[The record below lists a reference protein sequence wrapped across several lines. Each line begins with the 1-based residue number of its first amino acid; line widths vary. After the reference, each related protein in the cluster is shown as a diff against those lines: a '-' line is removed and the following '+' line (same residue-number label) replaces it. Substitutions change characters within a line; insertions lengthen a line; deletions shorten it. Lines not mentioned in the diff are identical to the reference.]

1 MGALEFICDRRFH
14 RSFVVPANPESNTSK
29 PYHVSYSDFG
39 DADSK
44 AIVLFCGALFGQRL
58 CYAPLDQL
66 AKAHHVRIIHPDR
79 PGVGGSEAV
88 EPEKRVQTWLEMA
101 PKLLAHLNISHVSIA
116 SHSGGDI
123 YLMNFI
129 LAYPHLLN
137 PNRPYVAFFAPWV
150 HYSHSKMT
158 HLQATELLPASWIGK
173 FGSIGRFVNQ
183 NIIPVVGLSGAF
195 VKGISAPLSHSDPTT
210 APVALTVSGAVDSGR
225 PEDGPHD
232 VFQDIALDDPKAVD
246 DLREHITKF
255 VFAENVDGVSAD
267 TQLLLKRSVPWSTPV
282 VEWKDLDDAVQL
294 LSKTIAED
302 DRLAGSNRVW
312 SIDCFH
318 GEHDQLVGDK
328 GRDWFN
334 AIWTPSQS
342 YQYRPLVIEG
352 TEHDFLMDPTFGA
365 SEQWLQRVSESWQTS
380 QPDAAAP

>member
-1 MGALEFICDRRFH
+1 
-14 RSFVVPANPESNTSK
+14 
-29 PYHVSYSDFG
+29 VSGNFD
-39 DADSK
+39 
-44 AIVLFCGALFGQRL
+44 
-58 CYAPLDQL
+58 
-66 AKAHHVRIIHPDR
+66 
-79 PGVGGSEAV
+79 
-88 EPEKRVQTWLEMA
+88 
-101 PKLLAHLNISHVSIA
+101 
-116 SHSGGDI
+116 SGG
-123 YLMNFI
+123 
-129 LAYPHLLN
+129 
-137 PNRPYVAFFAPWV
+137 
-150 HYSHSKMT
+150 
-158 HLQATELLPASWIGK
+158 
-173 FGSIGRFVNQ
+173 
-183 NIIPVVGLSGAF
+183 
-195 VKGISAPLSHSDPTT
+195 
-210 APVALTVSGAVDSGR
+210 
-225 PEDGPHD
+225 PEDGPRD
-232 VFQDIALDDPKAVD
+232 VFQDIALEDPKAVD

-267 TQLLLKRSVPWSTPV
+267 TQLFLKRSVPWSTPV
-282 VEWKDLDDAVQL
+282 VEWKDFDDAVQL

-342 YQYRPLVIEG
+342 YQYRPVVIEG